1 MTFSL
6 AALDPATGMFGIASS
21 SSSIAVGNRCPW
33 ARAGVG
39 AVLTQHRTDTR
50 AGPLGLDLL
59 ARGYSA
65 KETVDLL
72 VAGSEHP
79 GQRQFAALDREG
91 RAAFFNGPQIESINS
106 GCIGTGCVAAGNF
119 LATADVSTAMVQAF
133 EASPAGAFVERL
145 LAALDAGV
153 AAGGETQPVM
163 AAALLVVD
171 RHSWPLVD
179 LRVDFEPD
187 PHLTLRRLWRSY
199 EPLVDRFVTQ
209 VLRPYE
215 LKPLINSALTI

>member
-6 AALDPATGMFGIASS
+6 AAQDPETGMFGIASA

-50 AGPLGLDLL
+50 AGPLGLDFL

-65 KETVDLL
+65 QETVDLL
-72 VAGSEHP
+72 VAGSEYP
-79 GQRQFAALDREG
+79 GQRQFAALDRDG
-91 RAAFFNGPQIESINS
+91 RTAFFNGPQIESINA
-106 GCIGTGCVAAGNF
+106 GHAGDRCVSVGNF
-119 LATADVSTAMVQAF
+119 LATGDVPKAMVDAY
-133 EASPAGAFVERL
+133 EAARGQAFVERL
-145 LAALDAGV
+145 FAALDAGI
-153 AAGGETQPVM
+153 AEGGETQPVM

-187 PHLTLRRLWRSY
+187 PHRTLRRLWRTY
-199 EPLVDRFVTQ
+199 EPLVERFVTQ
-209 VLRPYE
+209 VLRPFE